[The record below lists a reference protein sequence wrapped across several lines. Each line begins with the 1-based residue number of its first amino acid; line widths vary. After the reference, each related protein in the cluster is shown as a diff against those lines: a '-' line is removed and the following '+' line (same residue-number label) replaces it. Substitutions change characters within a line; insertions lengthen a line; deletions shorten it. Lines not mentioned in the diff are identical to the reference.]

1 MQVFQFL
8 PLLFCPAIILCFYLF
23 YNSSLLQAV
32 LQFCSFFCLFNICYS
47 SLSFISHCT
56 YCRSHTAHTVI
67 FPFLQFNSF
76 FIQNNQ
82 PYTVTESFFYALHPN
97 SVTPRIPRTT
107 TLQPLNC
114 QPSKN
119 HDSVLLTES

>member
-1 MQVFQFL
+1 VFQFF
-8 PLLFCPAIILCFYLF
+8 PLLFCPAILLCFYLF
-23 YNSSLLQAV
+23 CNSSMLQAV
-32 LQFCSFFCLFNICYS
+32 LQFCSCFCLFNICYS

-56 YCRSHTAHTVI
+56 YYQSHTALTII

-82 PYTVTESFFYALHPN
+82 QFRVTLSFFYALYTT
-97 SVTPRIPRTT
+97 SVTPRIPRPTM
-107 TLQPLNC
+107 LQPLNH

-119 HDSVLLTES
+119 HDSVLITES